1 MITPQKAY
9 EALNTLIEYGVERGM
24 EWFCFDTKNE
34 HMKSDA
40 LVNRLKPYIEV
51 LRRELIDMKRDIPN
65 EYTTLVFEPD
75 WVNHWKCEKCLNGQ
89 SYNTH
94 CLSCWRKSITGADW
108 KNKFNSKLW
117 E

>member
-34 HMKSDA
+34 HMKSDD

-51 LRRELIDMKRDIPN
+51 LRRELIDNRSWLK
-65 EYTTLVFEPD
+65 E
-75 WVNHWKCEKCLNGQ
+75 
-89 SYNTH
+89 
-94 CLSCWRKSITGADW
+94 
-108 KNKFNSKLW
+108 
-117 E
+117 